1 MPMAIEGDE
10 CGENSTGRSDMSRF
24 SMGRA
29 IAMTIACLCGCEGQ
43 KPAIVKPPDL
53 SVSVTKPV
61 VRGIKDVDEF
71 TGRTEAVG
79 FVEVRARVGGYLQ
92 KVAFREGAEVK
103 AGDLLFEIDPRP
115 FQAEIDRAQ
124 AKKMSDEARLREL
137 TAEYARN
144 RILHDRRALSLEELQ
159 KSEAAKDVAAADIEA
174 DKAELERAKL
184 DLEFSRITAPVAGRV
199 SRAEVTEGNLISGQI
214 TGSPIL
220 TTIVPQTPVYVYFD
234 VDERRFLEYLKNMAV
249 RETSLDKI
257 AEADI
262 KVRLS
267 LSDTADFPF
276 EGEVD
281 FADNRVN
288 ATTGTLRVR
297 AVFDN
302 SQRLLAP
309 GLFARLRIESKD
321 SHQAVLIPDIA
332 ILTDQGLKYVWVVD
346 AKGVVARRDVRL
358 GKSVQGV
365 REVVEGLSA
374 DDTVIVLGIQRVR
387 EGATVVPKL
396 FAFDE
401 FGRVVTENT
410 PANSKPIDSKPTE
423 KQLPA
428 EPAVAPMPK

>member
-1 MPMAIEGDE
+1 MISRLMDSLVMA
-10 CGENSTGRSDMSRF
+10 
-24 SMGRA
+24 A
-29 IAMTIACLCGCEGQ
+29 IVACLAGTGCERP
-43 KPAIVKPPDL
+43 KPQVIKPPDL
-53 SVSVTKPV
+53 GVSVTKPV
-61 VRGIKDVDEF
+61 IREIKDVDEF

-92 KVAFREGAEVK
+92 KVAFKEGAEVK

-144 RILHDRRALSLEELQ
+144 KILHDRRALSLEELQ
-159 KSEAAKDVAAADIEA
+159 KSEAARDVAAANIEA

-184 DLEFSRITAPVAGRV
+184 DLEFSRITAPVSGRV
-199 SRAEVTEGNLISGQI
+199 SRAEVTEGNLISGQV
-214 TGSPIL
+214 TGSPVL

-249 RETSLDKI
+249 RETTLDKI

-267 LSDTADFPF
+267 LSDSADFPF

-302 SQRLLAP
+302 SKRLMAP
-309 GLFARLRIESKD
+309 GLFARLRIESKEG
-321 SHQAVLIPDIA
+321 HEAVLIPDIA

-346 AKGVVARRDVRL
+346 TKGVVARRDIRL
-358 GKSVQGV
+358 GQSVQGV
-365 REVVEGLSA
+365 REVLEGLSA
-374 DDTVIVLGIQRVR
+374 DDRVIVLGIQRVR
-387 EGATVVPKL
+387 EGATVVPKMV
-396 FAFDE
+396 AFDD
-401 FGRVVTENT
+401 FGRVVSEKT
-410 PANSKPIDSKPTE
+410 PPESKPVDSKPADA
-423 KQLPA
+423 KPA
-428 EPAVAPMPK
+428 EPPTPAASSATPTPK

>member
-1 MPMAIEGDE
+1 MVRH
-10 CGENSTGRSDMSRF
+10 T
-24 SMGRA
+24 RA
-29 IAMTIACLCGCEGQ
+29 IRIMNSRIHYAHLTAAVLACLAAAGCERP
-43 KPAIVKPPDL
+43 KPPVVKPPDL

-61 VRGIKDVDEF
+61 VRGIKDIDEF

-92 KVAFREGAEVK
+92 KVAFKEGAEVK

-144 RILHDRRALSLEELQ
+144 KILHDRRALSLEELQ
-159 KSEAAKDVAAADIEA
+159 KSEAAKDVAAANIEA
-174 DKAELERAKL
+174 DKAELERVKL

-199 SRAEVTEGNLISGQI
+199 SRAEVTEGNLISGQV

-249 RETSLDKI
+249 RETTLDKI

-302 SQRLLAP
+302 SKRLMAP
-309 GLFARLRIESKD
+309 GLFSRLRIESKEA
-321 SHQAVLIPDIA
+321 HEAVLIPDIA

-346 AKGVVARRDVRL
+346 AKGTVARRDIRL
-358 GKSVQGV
+358 GQSVQGV

-387 EGATVVPKL
+387 EGAIVVPKMVT
-396 FAFDE
+396 FDE
-401 FGRVVTENT
+401 FGRVAVDKK
-410 PANSKPIDSKPTE
+410 PADSKPVDS
-423 KQLPA
+423 KPA
-428 EPAVAPMPK
+428 ASSADSKPPAGPAASPMPK